1 MGRNGRRAIG
11 VALLSLAGLASS
23 LAAAEELSV
32 HKTSGCGCCIGW
44 IRHMEANGFSVKA
57 ENVPMGSLMQEKLAA
72 GLKVGQTSCHTGR
85 IGGYFVEGHVPAREV
100 RRLLAERPDALGL
113 TVPDMPLGSPG
124 MPGHS
129 EAYDVLLVKRN
140 GETELF
146 AHYSANQN
154 RVE

>member
-1 MGRNGRRAIG
+1 MIA
-11 VALLSLAGLASS
+11 VALLGLTGLAPS
-23 LAAAEELSV
+23 LAATDDLSV

-44 IRHMEANGFSVKA
+44 VRHMETNGFSVKA

-72 GLKVGQTSCHTGR
+72 GIKVGQTSCHTGR

-113 TVPDMPLGSPG
+113 TVPHMPLGSPG
-124 MPGHS
+124 MPGHP

-146 AHYSANQN
+146 AHYSAN
-154 RVE
+154 